1 MNERKQL
8 IEYSIQSIVEMI
20 AKDQHLEYD
29 DAMNCF
35 YESQV
40 FDKLQDQETGLYLES
55 PAYVYDLYKDEIN
68 FGKITQVEI

>member
-1 MNERKQL
+1 MNKNTFLSELSRKL
-8 IEYSIQSIVEMI
+8 RGLPK
-20 AKDQHLEYD
+20 AEYD